1 MRKIYISK
9 NIGFCYGVSRA
20 IKIVRDTI
28 TNKDLQRPIYLL
40 GSLIHNHYINL
51 YLKNNN
57 VIVLDGDTRD
67 NLLNKIE
74 SGTVVFTAHGV
85 SEAIKEK
92 AINKCLNIV
101 DATCPY
107 VEKMF
112 KAMEDKI
119 KDNYHIIF
127 IGKKSHPESEVA
139 MSFYPNVTLYDENNL
154 PDITGKIALCH
165 QTTMSSYDINEAYQI
180 LINKYPN
187 IEKLDMLCKIT
198 ENRQQELKLFK
209 NNNVPTLIIV
219 VGDSISNNST
229 KLYEM
234 AKRINNVDTIFVSS
248 VNELNLDDLK
258 IYQEIHL
265 FSGTSTPK
273 AIVEEIYNVLN
284 NLDNIPKIKYES
296 KLKLDDY
303 IK

>member
-28 TNKDLQRPIYLL
+28 TNKDLPRPIYLL

-92 AINKCLNIV
+92 AINKGLNIV

-119 KDNYHIIF
+119 KDNYHII

-139 MSFYPNVTLYDENNL
+139 MSFFPNVTLYDENNL

>member
-1 MRKIYISK
+1 M
-9 NIGFCYGVSRA
+9 
-20 IKIVRDTI
+20 
-28 TNKDLQRPIYLL
+28 
-40 GSLIHNHYINL
+40 
-51 YLKNNN
+51 
-57 VIVLDGDTRD
+57 
-67 NLLNKIE
+67 
-74 SGTVVFTAHGV
+74 
-85 SEAIKEK
+85 
-92 AINKCLNIV
+92 
-101 DATCPY
+101 
-107 VEKMF
+107 
-112 KAMEDKI
+112 
-119 KDNYHIIF
+119 
-127 IGKKSHPESEVA
+127 
-139 MSFYPNVTLYDENNL
+139 
-154 PDITGKIALCH
+154 
-165 QTTMSSYDINEAYQI
+165 
-180 LINKYPN
+180 
-187 IEKLDMLCKIT
+187 
-198 ENRQQELKLFK
+198 
-209 NNNVPTLIIV
+209 

>member
-1 MRKIYISK
+1 
-9 NIGFCYGVSRA
+9 
-20 IKIVRDTI
+20 
-28 TNKDLQRPIYLL
+28 
-40 GSLIHNHYINL
+40 
-51 YLKNNN
+51 
-57 VIVLDGDTRD
+57 
-67 NLLNKIE
+67 
-74 SGTVVFTAHGV
+74 
-85 SEAIKEK
+85 
-92 AINKCLNIV
+92 
-101 DATCPY
+101 
-107 VEKMF
+107 
-112 KAMEDKI
+112 
-119 KDNYHIIF
+119 
-127 IGKKSHPESEVA
+127 
-139 MSFYPNVTLYDENNL
+139 
-154 PDITGKIALCH
+154 
-165 QTTMSSYDINEAYQI
+165 
-180 LINKYPN
+180 
-187 IEKLDMLCKIT
+187 MLCKIT